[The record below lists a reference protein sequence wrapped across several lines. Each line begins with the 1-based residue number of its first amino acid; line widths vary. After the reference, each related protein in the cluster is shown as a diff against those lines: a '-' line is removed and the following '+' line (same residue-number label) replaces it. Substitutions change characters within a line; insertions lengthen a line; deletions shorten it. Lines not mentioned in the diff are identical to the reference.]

1 LCESGACNF
10 RQAYTEGSTWD
21 AIQVKD
27 RVYCGGSDVLDA
39 VDPKDEK
46 YSIEFMF
53 GCQTSMTGLFVTQL
67 ADGIIGMAAHPAT
80 LPKQL
85 FDMGKIEHNLFALC
99 YRRELG
105 TSKRGVYAGSMSLG
119 GVSTSLD
126 SSPIIYARNLAKFGW
141 YTVYVKNIYIR
152 SGGGQSAHS
161 VGRDRRTVRVRMDT
175 AALNSGKGVIVD
187 SGTTDTY
194 LNVKVAREFNRAWK
208 KVTGVA
214 YSHTPISLTQE
225 QLRQLPTILIQC
237 QAASIKKDPSIEDYD
252 SIPGYTG
259 SLDPSS
265 PEDLLIAVPATSYMD
280 YSPITRRYMS
290 RLYFTETAGSVLG
303 SNTMQGHNVVFDWEN
318 GRVGFAESTCAYDKK
333 DTPEAALDA
342 GYSTDCVVSDPIV
355 SKSCIESVEKSLCRH
370 NPTNVALLGTEKWT
384 SIVESTGTDTG
395 ISCVM
400 AANDVSDNDPR
411 EKSVVTCSG
420 EGTCEEERP
429 CQLTCSELTRAV
441 EVAPLSEGKQQRFKC
456 GESSWSAC
464 DYNCKQA
471 RIKSLAFSDG
481 LCHEAHR
488 ESRPCHIG
496 ACARSDPCLVPYI
509 IHAVVGFKGGSVSK
523 WTEETDDVFGIAMVE
538 AVEKMLNRTLF
549 EAGDVH
555 VLAALPWYEEDND
568 IAGKAYQRDVDVLG
582 FRVVVEISVFNNQT
596 DLVELQRINAPEK
609 ASAGPASSFF
619 KRKRTTAP
627 QTIEENSCGPDTL
640 YQLAKH
646 ALDVKKVLLNEGFMG
661 TLVSQI
667 KRLPDPP
674 GDSPFSVVFTDDFSA
689 SDDVIVLAWT
699 VRTEVE
705 DEINY
710 FGPQKPFMATL
721 YTVLHAATV
730 ASSFFLIVLTVW
742 SSIWTC
748 HEYCQGKR
756 HGLFLLSGPQY
767 RSLDV
772 DEDADAIEKRAILGT
787 APEGGSTEHFMS
799 TSKLTRLKQRFR
811 ASGSM
816 GNGNER

>member
-1 LCESGACNF
+1 VE
-10 RQAYTEGSTWD
+10 
-21 AIQVKD
+21 
-27 RVYCGGSDVLDA
+27 
-39 VDPKDEK
+39 
-46 YSIEFMF
+46 
-53 GCQTSMTGLFVTQL
+53 
-67 ADGIIGMAAHPAT
+67 
-80 LPKQL
+80 
-85 FDMGKIEHNLFALC
+85 
-99 YRRELG
+99 
-105 TSKRGVYAGSMSLG
+105 
-119 GVSTSLD
+119 
-126 SSPIIYARNLAKFGW
+126 
-141 YTVYVKNIYIR
+141 
-152 SGGGQSAHS
+152 
-161 VGRDRRTVRVRMDT
+161 
-175 AALNSGKGVIVD
+175 
-187 SGTTDTY
+187 
-194 LNVKVAREFNRAWK
+194 
-208 KVTGVA
+208 
-214 YSHTPISLTQE
+214 
-225 QLRQLPTILIQC
+225 
-237 QAASIKKDPSIEDYD
+237 
-252 SIPGYTG
+252 
-259 SLDPSS
+259 
-265 PEDLLIAVPATSYMD
+265 
-280 YSPITRRYMS
+280 S
-290 RLYFTETAGSVLG
+290 RLGVHVIIIANRRGSSRLLF
-303 SNTMQGHNVVFDWEN
+303 M
-318 GRVGFAESTCAYDKK
+318 
-333 DTPEAALDA
+333 
-342 GYSTDCVVSDPIV
+342 IV
-355 SKSCIESVEKSLCRH
+355 
-370 NPTNVALLGTEKWT
+370 
-384 SIVESTGTDTG
+384 
-395 ISCVM
+395 
-400 AANDVSDNDPR
+400 
-411 EKSVVTCSG
+411 
-420 EGTCEEERP
+420 
-429 CQLTCSELTRAV
+429 
-441 EVAPLSEGKQQRFKC
+441 
-456 GESSWSAC
+456 
-464 DYNCKQA
+464 
-471 RIKSLAFSDG
+471 
-481 LCHEAHR
+481 
-488 ESRPCHIG
+488 
-496 ACARSDPCLVPYI
+496 CARSDPCLVPYI

-756 HGLFLLSGPQY
+756 HGLFLLSGTQY